1 MSGRFAVSDVTVE
14 VDEEESGGQG
24 DTNSLGHRPGP
35 GPRGT
40 SPPPEAKP
48 AGSKEQVKMDYLT
61 VNTPSANI
69 ERNQLT
75 VTSVASGNLALYE
88 VAIAITIDTAI

>member
-48 AGSKEQVKMDYLT
+48 EEQVKMDYLT